1 MNQPN
6 NERFQKTDARI
17 IDAFIAL
24 LSKKEL
30 SEITVSEIC
39 RRCSIHRTSFYL
51 HFQDV
56 YDMMERIEIRLAEY
70 YAILFEPNGEN
81 YNLGNRFEHLFTFI
95 YEHQA
100 FYRAY
105 WSHYRNLRVLDAALS
120 KNSEQK
126 LRQEAANYGFQGDAE
141 LQYHRTF
148 FKAGLAALIG
158 YWLNR
163 ECRETPEELASILKK
178 EYQQRSQF
186 LGK

>member
-1 MNQPN
+1 MNRSN
-6 NERFQKTDARI
+6 NGRFQETDGKI

-24 LSKKEL
+24 LSEKEL

-56 YDMMERIEIRLAEY
+56 YDMMDRIEIRLSEY
-70 YAILFEPNGEN
+70 YAALFEANEEN
-81 YNLGNRFEHLFTFI
+81 YNLGNRFMRLFAFI

-105 WSHYRNLRVLDAALS
+105 WSRSRDLRVLDAALS
-120 KNSEQK
+120 KSSEQK
-126 LRQEAANYGFQGDAE
+126 LKQKAANYGFQSSVE
-141 LQYHRTF
+141 LQYHRVF

-158 YWLNR
+158 CWLSQG
-163 ECRETPEELASILKK
+163 CRETPEELANILGK
-178 EYQQRSQF
+178 EYQRQSQI